1 MKNAEAR
8 EFAFESFI
16 VAFAPGNE
24 QMIDQYF
31 AEDVEFFNHS
41 LAKSFT
47 LNQVKVGAK
56 EAYKKYQNLKSE
68 LKEVIVEGDKIAF
81 RVEQQAFYVP
91 DEENI
96 KMEVMNMY
104 TLVDGKVKVWRL
116 WEQGYIKTVA
126 GEN

>member
-1 MKNAEAR
+1 MKNTEAR

-16 VAFAPGNE
+16 VAFAPVNE

-56 EAYKKYQNLKSE
+56 SDKNTIYNAKKYYMNLC
-68 LKEVIVEGDKIAF
+68 
-81 RVEQQAFYVP
+81 
-91 DEENI
+91 
-96 KMEVMNMY
+96 
-104 TLVDGKVKVWRL
+104 
-116 WEQGYIKTVA
+116 
-126 GEN
+126 